1 MYFFISILLSWCYAH
16 PCVASLDLQS
26 QQLEGKT
33 INLRPLQLFTG
44 RILMWMLLMASS
56 SLQYPLGVVFLIYLL
71 TRLHYSHSQF
81 VCGFVL
87 LLNSFFMVSFMHVR
101 CYFLDFFVIPVLCS
115 SHVSISLTVC
125 DLVTAGGVPAAKHVP
140 HLLSACAS
148 APLCSALSVHLPRP
162 LLSWCTCVS
171 LHCITVLVVNISF
184 YIK

>member
-1 MYFFISILLSWCYAH
+1 MRFFISILLSWCYAH

-33 INLRPLQLFTG
+33 VNLQPLQLFTE

-56 SLQYPLGVVFLIYLL
+56 SLQCPLGVFFLMYLL
-71 TRLHYSHSQF
+71 TRFYTFLTQF
-81 VCGFVL
+81 VCGFML

-115 SHVSISLTVC
+115 SHVSVSLTVC

-140 HLLSACAS
+140 YLLSVCALLLCAVPYLS
-148 APLCSALSVHLPRP
+148 TYQGLFYCDAPAFLS
-162 LLSWCTCVS
+162 TTS
-171 LHCITVLVVNISF
+171 LYWL
-184 YIK
+184 